1 MVRLLGNGLL
11 GNDAGKGAS
20 SSLTIRWISKR
31 DH

>member
-1 MVRLLGNGLL
+1 MVRLL

-20 SSLTIRWISKR
+20 SSLTIRWISKK